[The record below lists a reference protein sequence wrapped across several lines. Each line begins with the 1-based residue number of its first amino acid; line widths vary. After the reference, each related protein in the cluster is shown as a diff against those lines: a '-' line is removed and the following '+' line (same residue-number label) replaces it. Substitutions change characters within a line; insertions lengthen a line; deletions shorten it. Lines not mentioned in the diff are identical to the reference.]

1 MMRAFA
7 GVDVSRHFFR
17 SVFAQIDRSPRCN
30 EFDRCPA
37 APLSFEIADVHVSP
51 PRKFPF
57 TSGGSLHGER
67 YVFQQATMLDLIST
81 AYGLDKDNVQ
91 GGPSWLETDRFDIAA
106 KAPAKTTQT
115 ALKLMLRSLLKE
127 RFNLVTHTGSVPMPA
142 YVLTVPPGSKPKMT
156 ESDGVGDATC
166 TPQTQPQNPAPG
178 STFYIVV
185 KCHNMTMETF
195 ADVLH
200 RFAGGYL
207 TKPVVDSTGLKG
219 GWDFEFKWSPVA
231 TAAESR
237 VPMASRSSMR

>member
-7 GVDVSRHFFR
+7 GVTFLAIFSG
-17 SVFAQIDRSPRCN
+17 SVFAQTIAAPVADSTAA
-30 EFDRCPA
+30 PA
-37 APLSFEIADVHVSP
+37 TPLSFEIADVHISP

-115 ALKLMLRSLLKE
+115 ALKLMLRSLLTE

-142 YVLTVPPGSKPKMT
+142 YVLTVPSGSKPKMT

-166 TPQTQPQNPAPG
+166 TPQTEPQNPAPG

-185 KCHNMTMETF
+185 KCHNTTMETF

-200 RFAGGYL
+200 RFAGGYV

-219 GWDFEFKWSPVA
+219 GWDFEFSGA
-231 TAAESR
+231 HRNCCRNR